1 MDFTNVITLLGGVAL
16 FLFGMSFM
24 AGGLEKMSGG
34 RLERIL
40 ERMTSN
46 VFKGVLLGTM
56 VTALIQSS
64 SATTVMVVG
73 FVNAGIMKLAQTVG
87 IIMGANIGTTAT
99 SLILGMND
107 IDSGFFLL
115 RLLKPSSLAPII
127 SVIGVMLYMFS
138 SRGGKKNIA
147 GQIFLGFGVLFFG
160 MLTME
165 TAVAP
170 LKDIPEFADILMRFT
185 NPLLGLLA
193 GMLLTAI
200 IQSSSASVGI
210 LQALSTTGA
219 IPFSA
224 AAPII
229 LGQNIGTCVTA
240 LISGIGASKNAK
252 RAALIHLYFNIIGTV
267 IFLIG
272 IYAVQAV
279 FTLPFWDDIVNR
291 SMIASFHL
299 VFNIGS
305 TLVLLPFSKG
315 ILWLATKSL
324 RETGERED
332 EGPASGVLDERF
344 LTSPSVALARAHD
357 AVVHMGRLASLNFS
371 DSVLLLENCDEKITE
386 RIKTRE
392 NDLDILEVAIEH
404 YLLKLTDRE
413 LTDRENMLH
422 MQLLHS
428 TGDVERIGDYAINI
442 AEAAQEKSK
451 LGTSFSGS
459 ALKELKAI
467 SSAVEEILNLTI
479 DSYIHDEVEEA
490 NRIEPIEQVIDLMTE
505 MLKTRHI
512 ARLKKGNCQTEAGA
526 LFLELL
532 INFERI
538 ADHCSNIA
546 LYVIQAN
553 ISSGQAGFFD
563 SHEYVRKLHQGKKDE
578 YNRVFA
584 EYEST
589 YLEPLRKIEI

>member
-24 AGGLEKMSGG
+24 ASGLEKMSGG

-46 VFKGVLLGTM
+46 VFKGVLLGAL
-56 VTALIQSS
+56 VTAVIQSS

-99 SLILGMND
+99 ALILSLND
-107 IDSGFFLL
+107 ISSSFVLL

-127 SVIGVMLYMFS
+127 SILGVILYMFS
-138 SRGGKKNIA
+138 SRGGRKNTA
-147 GQIFLGFGVLFFG
+147 GQILLGFGVLFFG

-170 LKDIPEFADILMRFT
+170 LKDIPEFGRILTQFS

-224 AAPII
+224 AVPII

-240 LISGIGASKNAK
+240 LISSIGANKNAK
-252 RAALIHLYFNIIGTV
+252 RAAIIHLYFNIIGTV

-272 IYAVQAV
+272 IYSIQAI
-279 FTLPFWDDIVNR
+279 FKLPFWDDIVTR
-291 SMIASFHL
+291 STIAVFHL
-299 VFNIGS
+299 VFNIV
-305 TLVLLPFSKG
+305 TTVILLPFSKG
-315 ILWLATKSL
+315 LIWLANRTIRDK
-324 RETGERED
+324 EEMD
-332 EGPASGVLDERF
+332 EPEESRVLDERF
-344 LTSPSVALARAHD
+344 LSSPSVALARAHD
-357 AVVHMGRLASLNFS
+357 AVVQMGRLASLNFS
-371 DSVLLLENCDEKITE
+371 DSVSLLNNYDEKVVE

-392 NDLDILEVAIEH
+392 NDLDTMEVAIEN

-413 LTDRENMLH
+413 LTDKENLTH

-428 TGDVERIGDYAINI
+428 TGDVERIGDYAINVM
-442 AEAAQEKSK
+442 EAAQEKAK
-451 LGTSFSGS
+451 LGASFSDM
-459 ALKELKAI
+459 AKKELKAI
-467 SSAVEEILNLTI
+467 SSAVEEIMNLTLE
-479 DSYIHDEVEEA
+479 SYIHDDIEEA
-490 NRIEPIEQVIDLMTE
+490 QRIEPIEQVIDRMTDL
-505 MLKTRHI
+505 LKTRHI
-512 ARLKKGNCQTEAGA
+512 ARLKKGVCQTESGT

-546 LYVIQAN
+546 LYIIQAN
-553 ISSGQAGFFD
+553 ISSGQASFFD

-578 YNRVFA
+578 YNSVYA
-584 EYEST
+584 EYERE
-589 YLEPLRKIEI
+589 YLEPIRKLDV